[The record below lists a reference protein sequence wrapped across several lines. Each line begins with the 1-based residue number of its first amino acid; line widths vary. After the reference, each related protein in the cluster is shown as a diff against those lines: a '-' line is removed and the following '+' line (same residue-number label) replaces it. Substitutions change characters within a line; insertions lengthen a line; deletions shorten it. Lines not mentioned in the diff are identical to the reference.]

1 MDFEV
6 AVGQS
11 ERHTVRYVFD
21 KTWGRVTISVDGQRV
36 QRRLHIFSLTPVR
49 RYRLT
54 VGEQERHNVL
64 IEKRRKM
71 VAAGARAQ
79 VCTVYVDGQFVGQ
92 YED

>member
-21 KTWGRVTISVDGQRV
+21 KTWGRVTISVDGQPV
-36 QRRLHIFSLTPVR
+36 QRRLHLFSLTPVR
-49 RYRLT
+49 KYRLT
-54 VGEQERHNVL
+54 VGDRERHGVL
-64 IEKRRKM
+64 IEKHRKM

-79 VCTVYVDGQFVGQ
+79 VCRVYVDGQFVGE
-92 YED
+92 YEG

>member
-6 AVGQS
+6 VVGQS
-11 ERHTVRYVFD
+11 ERHTVRYAFD
-21 KTWGRVTISVDGQRV
+21 KTWGRVTISVDGQPV

-49 RYRLT
+49 MYRLT
-54 VGEQERHNVL
+54 VGEQERHDVL

-79 VCTVYVDGQFVGQ
+79 VCTVYIDGQPVGR
-92 YED
+92 YEG